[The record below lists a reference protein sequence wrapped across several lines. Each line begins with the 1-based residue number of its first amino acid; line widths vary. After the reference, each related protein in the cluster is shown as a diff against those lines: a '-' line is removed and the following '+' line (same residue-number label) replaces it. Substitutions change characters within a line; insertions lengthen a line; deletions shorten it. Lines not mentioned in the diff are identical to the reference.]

1 MMWLLAGTAAGLL
14 LFGELEQIFNLI
26 NTLECRVEKG
36 EAKGGIRRKKLLLDS
51 SRCCFYH
58 DEPLQ
63 LTGCFLFRLQW
74 NKKIE
79 ERAEEELRL

>member
-36 EAKGGIRRKKLLLDS
+36 EAKGGIRRKKVAARLESLLLLS
-51 SRCCFYH
+51 WWAIVVNWLLSF
-58 DEPLQ
+58 
-63 LTGCFLFRLQW
+63 
-74 NKKIE
+74 
-79 ERAEEELRL
+79 